1 MSGEPGESRSGPR
14 TAVVAVVALVLVVV
28 LVVLLR
34 GGGDDAD
41 GPTSDGPTLVPATPP
56 SAPVRLPD
64 PGAYVDA
71 RVQPDGSVDVT
82 HWLRPAQGV
91 DEVTLAAYPTLKADG
106 RPSVTDLQVQTSLGE
121 VRLPEAP
128 RIATDPVT
136 VPLVRSSLLVVLTYT
151 LDGVTDADGTV
162 PGRALVDS
170 VLADVDYPGEDGDT
184 RVQVGG
190 RKIESLACVPD
201 PRAPLSQVVCG
212 AEREGGWA
220 VNLAP
225 RQLDDKVIA
234 QVDLDREQKR
244 NPDAGVNL
252 D

>member
-1 MSGEPGESRSGPR
+1 MNAAGESRSGLR
-14 TAVVAVVALVLVVV
+14 TAVVAVAVLLVVVV

-34 GGGDDAD
+34 GRGDDAD
-41 GPTSDGPTLVPATPP
+41 APAADAPRLVPATPP

-71 RVQPDGSVDVT
+71 LVQPDGSVEVT
-82 HWLRPAQGV
+82 HWLRPAEGV
-91 DEVTLAAYPTLKADG
+91 DEVTIAAYPTLRADG
-106 RPSVTDLQVQTSLGE
+106 QPSVTDLQVQTSLGE
-121 VRLPEAP
+121 VQLPEAP
-128 RIATDPVT
+128 RIGTDPVT

-170 VLADVDYPGEDGDT
+170 VLADVDYTGEDGDT

-190 RKIESLACVPD
+190 RTIESLACVAD
-201 PRAPLSQVVCG
+201 LRSPLTQVVCG
-212 AEREGGWA
+212 AGREGGWA

-234 QVDLDREQKR
+234 QVDLDRKQQR